1 MKFAVLLDILF
12 ELLAKRKATAAYF
25 AEKHRISTRTVYRY
39 IDVLSM
45 CVPVY
50 VKQGRDGG
58 ICISD
63 SFKLPVGFMTKE
75 EYDAAIE
82 ALSAMYSQLPEE
94 RFLAAK
100 RKLSAQMKSETRDTA
115 LSGDIGS
122 ILVDGGTWGDS
133 RAFSEK
139 LRLFEECIKERVV
152 LEIEYHSRRTARAR
166 LQTGGVVRIRVL
178 PQATGVP
185 SVPFGEGVFRSENGR
200 TVSKTPLFEGGH
212 TARILERRH
221 KERRCEVRDLRARV
235 RGRAGLVGRGEFA
248 VFGREMVCGR
258 DPARRRNA
266 CEKDHRVGRGDH
278 RFVAA
283 IVAGA
288 GRRRAETDRAFLSGI
303 RIFGPFAVYNNIRNK
318 RQVGGV

>member
-12 ELLAKRKATAAYF
+12 ELLAKRKATASYF

-152 LEIEYHSRRTARAR
+152 LEIEYHSRTGEKTARKIEPHVLVCKQAVWYVYAFCHKQRAFRLFRLGRVFSALKTEERFQKRPFSREDIPLGFWSDGTKSVDAR
-166 LQTGGVVRIRVL
+166 FEISERAFADAQDWLGVESLRFSDGKWYADATLPDDETLVKKIIGLGAGITVL
-178 PQATGVP
+178 SPQ
-185 SVPFGEGVFRSENGR
+185 SLR
-200 TVSKTPLFEGGH
+200 
-212 TARILERRH
+212 ER
-221 KERRCEVRDLRARV
+221 
-235 RGRAGLVGRGEFA
+235 
-248 VFGREMVCGR
+248 
-258 DPARRRNA
+258 
-266 CEKDHRVGRGDH
+266 
-278 RFVAA
+278 VAA
-283 IVAGA
+283 ELKQIA
-288 GRRRAETDRAFLSGI
+288 LSY
-303 RIFGPFAVYNNIRNK
+303 RE
-318 RQVGGV
+318 